1 MQTTATLNPILTTIA
16 NQFMS
21 DPKGFVAAEIFPEFD
36 APTQSGLYY
45 MFAPGD
51 IVNVP
56 KLNPRAPG
64 APYQRLQTKI
74 SNDNYACEN
83 YGLEAPAPDEERKK
97 YASYFDLDKLKTNRI
112 VDTIRI
118 NRELRVASLVQGAG
132 VTTAAIAIPWNDP
145 SSNPKGDVDAA
156 KETIRRAS
164 GMRGA
169 SLKLVISEP
178 TFLTLQY
185 HPKLVDLFK
194 FTTPGLLNEDKLASY
209 LGIAEVVVAY
219 NIQATNNEGQAFT
232 AADIWGNMALLCAVN
247 AEQDLEVP
255 TFGRTFKWTAFQ
267 TDVSVNTGG
276 TGPAM
281 TAAGGGPD
289 LMQIFTYRDETVK
302 SDVHRAD
309 QYLTEKLVAPGA
321 GFLLTGCL
329 R

>member
-1 MQTTATLNPILTTIA
+1 MQTTATLNPILTTLA
-16 NQFMS
+16 NQFQE

-36 APTQSGLYY
+36 APFQSGLYY
-45 MFAPGD
+45 VFQPGN

-56 KLNPRAPG
+56 LLTPRAPG
-64 APYQRLQTKI
+64 SPYQRLQTQI

-97 YASYFDLDKLKTNRI
+97 YSSYFDLDKLKVNRI
-112 VDTIRI
+112 VDTVRI
-118 NRELRVASLVQGAG
+118 NREIRVVNLVNTSA
-132 VTTAAIAIPWNDP
+132 TSANIAIVWNDP

-164 GMRGA
+164 GMRGM
-169 SLKLVISEP
+169 SLKMVISEP

-194 FTTPGLLNEDKLASY
+194 FTTPGLLNEQKLASY
-209 LGIAEVVVAY
+209 FGIAEVVVAY
-219 NIQATNNEGQAFT
+219 NIQATNNEGEVFT
-232 AADIWGNMALLCAVN
+232 ASDIWGNVALLCAVTE
-247 AEQDLEVP
+247 AQDLEVP
-255 TFGRTFKWTAFQ
+255 TFGRTFKWSAFQ
-267 TDVSVNTGG
+267 SEVSIPTGG

-302 SDVHRAD
+302 SDIHRAD
-309 QYLTEKLVAPGA
+309 QYVVEKIVASGA
-321 GFLLTGCL
+321 GFLLKGCL
-329 R
+329 G

>member
-16 NQFMS
+16 NQFQE

-36 APTQSGLYY
+36 APFQSGLYY
-45 MFAPGD
+45 VFQPGD

-56 KLNPRAPG
+56 LINPRAPG
-64 APYQRLQTKI
+64 TPYPRITTKI

-97 YASYFDLDKLKTNRI
+97 YSSYFDLDKLKTNRI

-118 NRELRVASLVQGAG
+118 NREVRAYNLVTAS
-132 VTTAAIAIPWNDP
+132 TTSANIAIPWNDP
-145 SSNPKGDVDAA
+145 SSNPKGDIDAA

-164 GMRGA
+164 GMRGM

-194 FTTPGLLNEDKLASY
+194 FTTPGVLNEEKLAAY
-209 LGIAEVVVAY
+209 FGIAMVCVAY
-219 NIQATNNEGQAFT
+219 NIQATNNEGEVFT
-232 AADIWGNMALLCAVN
+232 AADIWGNVALLCAVT
-247 AEQDLEVP
+247 ETQDLEIP

-267 TDVSVNTGG
+267 SEVSIPTGG

-281 TAAGGGPD
+281 TATGGGPD

-302 SDVHRAD
+302 ADIHRGD
-309 QYLTEKLVAPGA
+309 QYLVEKIVASGA
-321 GFLLTGCL
+321 GFLLKGCL
-329 R
+329 G

>member
-21 DPKGFVAAEIFPEFD
+21 DPKGFVANEIFPEFD
-36 APTQSGLYY
+36 APFQAGLYY
-45 MFAPGD
+45 VFAPGD

-56 KLNPRAPG
+56 LLNARAPG
-64 APYQRLQTKI
+64 TPYLRITNKV

-97 YASYFDLDKLKTNRI
+97 YSSYFDLDKLKVNRI

-118 NRELRVASLVQGAG
+118 NREVRTVNLAL
-132 VTTAAIAIPWNDP
+132 TATSANVAIPWNDP
-145 SSNPKGDVDAA
+145 TSNPKGDVDAA

-164 GMRGA
+164 GMRGM
-169 SLKLVISEP
+169 SIKMVISEP

-194 FTTPGLLNEDKLASY
+194 FTTPGTLNEEKLAAY
-209 LGIAEVVVAY
+209 FGIAKVCVAY
-219 NIQATNNEGQAFT
+219 NIQATNNEGEVFT
-232 AADIWGNMALLCAVN
+232 AADIWGNTCLLCAVT
-247 AEQDLEVP
+247 ETQDLEVP
-255 TFGRTFKWTAFQ
+255 TFGRTFKWTAF
-267 TDVSVNTGG
+267 TSEVSIPTGG

-281 TAAGGGPD
+281 TASGGGPD

-302 SDVHRAD
+302 ADVHRGD
-309 QYLTEKLVAPGA
+309 QYLIEKIVASGA
-321 GFLLTGCL
+321 GFLLKGL
-329 R
+329 LV